1 MQTPE
6 QKLPRK
12 CILGLRPYVP
22 GKSLDEVQ
30 EELGLSNLIKLA
42 SNENPLAPSPRAVEA
57 MVQALQQVR
66 LYPDN
71 ECRRLRKALSQRH
84 GVAEQQIIVGRG
96 SDEVIHM
103 TGLAF
108 LSETDEALMAE
119 PPFVL
124 YEFTTQLMGASA
136 VRVPLKNYAHDLEEM
151 ARTANERTKLVFI
164 ANPDNPTGTIVRQ
177 RETQRFLDS
186 LPPTCVVVFDEAYA
200 DYVEDPEFP
209 DSLAWVREGRNA
221 IVLRTFSK
229 IYSLAGLRVG
239 YGIAPSHLARYLEMV
254 REPFNVSSVAQAA
267 ALASLDDEEQVKR
280 SLANNRQG
288 KEFLYAEFRRLGLEY
303 VPTEA
308 NFIFADVGRDAE
320 KIFELLMR
328 KGVIV
333 RPGASFGFP
342 THLRIT
348 IGTAEQNR
356 RLVAALEEVLKNG

>member
-1 MQTPE
+1 ME
-6 QKLPRK
+6 
-12 CILGLRPYVP
+12 
-22 GKSLDEVQ
+22 EVQ
-30 EELGLSNLIKLA
+30 EKLGITDLVKLA
-42 SNENPLAPSPRAVEA
+42 SNENPLGPSPRAVEA
-57 MVQALQQVR
+57 MIQAFQDVR

-71 ECRRLRKALSQRH
+71 ECRRLKKALSQRY

-108 LSETDEALMAE
+108 LSELDEALMAE

-124 YEFTTQLMGASA
+124 YEFTTQLMGATA
-136 VRVPLKNYAHDLEEM
+136 VRVPLKNYTHDLEEM
-151 ARTANERTKLVFI
+151 ASRASERTKLVFI
-164 ANPDNPTGTIVRQ
+164 ANPNNPTGTIVRR
-177 RETQRFLDS
+177 RETQWFLDS
-186 LPPTCVVVFDEAYA
+186 LPPTCIVVFDEAYA

-209 DSLAWVREGRNA
+209 DALAWVREGRNV

-239 YGIAPSHLARYLEMV
+239 YGIAPVHLASYLEMV

-267 ALASLDDEEQVKR
+267 ALASLEDEEQVRR

-288 KEFLYAEFRRLGLEY
+288 KEFLYAEFRRMGLGY

-308 NFIFADVGRDAE
+308 NFIFVDVGRDAE
-320 KIFELLMR
+320 KIFELLMS

-333 RPGASFGFP
+333 RPGTSFGFS

-348 IGTAEQNR
+348 IGTPEQNA
-356 RLVAALEEVLKNG
+356 RLAAALEEVLKNG